1 MSNFPKELEM
11 LPSLPSSESEKSKIK
26 SNSQSCKLLSSL
38 NLSTVSNHKNMM
50 MRLDRRRQEFGLRA
64 KSLSEGAPFVSYRL
78 PLASYPLIE
87 PPSLWVGLAGVKTR
101 SQNRAA
107 YPVAYRPA
115 YPATTS
121 SVPCFQSFQSIK
133 GFEGLQ
139 ELQVNHMLIT

>member
-11 LPSLPSSESEKSKIK
+11 LPSLPSRESEKSKIK

-87 PPSLWVGLAGVKTR
+87 APFIVGRTCGSKNSKPKSGGLSGGLSSGLSGDNFVSSMLSKFSKYQGLRGA
-101 SQNRAA
+101 SRA
-107 YPVAYRPA
+107 
-115 YPATTS
+115 S
-121 SVPCFQSFQSIK
+121 
-133 GFEGLQ
+133 G
-139 ELQVNHMLIT
+139 